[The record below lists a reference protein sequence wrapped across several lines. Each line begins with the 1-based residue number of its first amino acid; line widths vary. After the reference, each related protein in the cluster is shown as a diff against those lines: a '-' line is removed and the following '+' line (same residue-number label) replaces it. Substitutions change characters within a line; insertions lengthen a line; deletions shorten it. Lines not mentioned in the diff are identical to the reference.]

1 MKDTKLKMIDNI
13 DQKLNV
19 LYKNLSKEE
28 YYSFLENN
36 KEVKAYND
44 LLNNIALNI
53 LPASYLTFLPIN
65 ILTEINN
72 KVFLEFTNLLN
83 TNKELVLV

>member
-53 LPASYLTFLPIN
+53 LPASYLT
-65 ILTEINN
+65 EINQ
-72 KVFLEFTNLLN
+72 KVFIEFTNLLN